1 MSNLIFLAC
10 LASRT
15 TQFPAFL
22 PPVAESVKMSRTLDW
37 VLYGVSF
44 LVFINAVLVI
54 YKPIS
59 SDKTNPRDK
68 YSDNNPQQCSCA
80 CNDSLDTHELS
91 YGTLHSTIDYSSVAM
106 ATPQLDP
113 SYLSETLTRLG
124 SDLNF
129 DVDSSCPSGSIMTD
143 KHRANATPLHYD
155 CPTLFIVGAR
165 KAGTTSLYHYVSQHP
180 DFEGTRL
187 DRGPKSGETFYFSSE
202 YQRKSW
208 SHYLSY
214 FPPDGVMTGEA
225 SVGYLVKCDVPRRIF
240 ESCGKQAK
248 IVILLRNP
256 IDRFISNFLMRVR
269 VGGTRIQNTT
279 ALTTVVKTQLDTLFA
294 EVFSRRAD
302 VTKLPQDWKKLVCL
316 FDPANNLVFEG
327 LYYVHLLNW
336 LCNFP
341 AENILILNS
350 EEFYRN
356 TSTILK
362 QVFQFLG
369 LKELDNAT
377 HEWITSNVYNRGGK
391 RVPSYQK
398 LSTVDRKKLQGVFE
412 PLNMALFKLLRWSTV
427 TWS

>member
-1 MSNLIFLAC
+1 
-10 LASRT
+10 
-15 TQFPAFL
+15 
-22 PPVAESVKMSRTLDW
+22 MSRTLDW
-37 VLYGVSF
+37 VLYGASF
-44 LVFINAVLVI
+44 LIFINAVLVI

-59 SDKTNPRDK
+59 SYDMDTSKLRDK
-68 YSDNNPQQCSCA
+68 HSDSNPQQCSCA
-80 CNDSLDTHELS
+80 CNDSLDSQELLHD
-91 YGTLHSTIDYSSVAM
+91 TLHSTVDYSSVAM
-106 ATPQLDP
+106 ATPRLDP

-129 DVDSSCPSGSIMTD
+129 DFHSSCPLVSVMAE
-143 KHRANATPLHYD
+143 KHRLNATPLHYD

-165 KAGTTSLYHYVSQHP
+165 KAGTTSLYHYVSKHP

-187 DRGPKSGETFYFSSE
+187 DRGPKSGETFYFSSV

-208 SHYLSY
+208 NHYLSY

-225 SVGYLVKCDVPRRIF
+225 SVGYLVKCNVPRRIF

-256 IDRFISNFLMRVR
+256 VDRFVSNFLMRVR

-279 ALTTVVKTQLDTLFA
+279 ALTTVVKTQLDALFA
-294 EVFSRRAD
+294 QAFSRKAD
-302 VTKLPQDWKKLVCL
+302 VTKLPRDWKKLLCL

-327 LYYVHLLNW
+327 LYYIHLLNW

-350 EEFYRN
+350 EEFYKN

-369 LKELDNAT
+369 LKELDSAT
-377 HEWITSNVYNRGGK
+377 QEWITSSVYNRGGS
-391 RVPSYQK
+391 RVPNHQK
-398 LSTVDRKKLQGVFE
+398 LSAVDRRKLQGVFE
-412 PLNMALFKLLRWSTV
+412 PFNMALFKLLRWSTV

>member
-1 MSNLIFLAC
+1 
-10 LASRT
+10 
-15 TQFPAFL
+15 
-22 PPVAESVKMSRTLDW
+22 MSRTLDW
-37 VLYGVSF
+37 VLYGASF

-59 SDKTNPRDK
+59 SDKTNPRDE

-113 SYLSETLTRLG
+113 SHLSETLTRLG

-143 KHRANATPLHYD
+143 KRRANATPLHYD

-202 YQRKSW
+202 YQRKGW

-294 EVFSRRAD
+294 EVFSRKAD
-302 VTKLPQDWKKLVCL
+302 ITKLPQDWKKLVCL

>member
-1 MSNLIFLAC
+1 
-10 LASRT
+10 
-15 TQFPAFL
+15 
-22 PPVAESVKMSRTLDW
+22 MSRTLDW
-37 VLYGVSF
+37 VLYGASF

-59 SDKTNPRDK
+59 SYETDTPNPRDK
-68 YSDNNPQQCSCA
+68 HSHNNPQQCSCA
-80 CNDSLDTHELS
+80 CNDSLDSHKLLH
-91 YGTLHSTIDYSSVAM
+91 GTLHSPIDYSSVAM
-106 ATPQLDP
+106 ATPRLDP

-129 DVDSSCPSGSIMTD
+129 DVHSSCPLDSIMAD
-143 KHRANATPLHYD
+143 KRRANVTPLHYD

-165 KAGTTSLYHYVSQHP
+165 KAGTTSLYHYVSEHP

-208 SHYLSY
+208 NQYLSY

-248 IVILLRNP
+248 IVVLLRNP
-256 IDRFISNFLMRVR
+256 IDRFVSNFLMRVK

-279 ALTTVVKTQLDTLFA
+279 ALTTVVKTQLDALFA
-294 EVFSRRAD
+294 KAFSRKAD
-302 VTKLPQDWKKLVCL
+302 VTKLPRDWKKLVCL

-327 LYYVHLLNW
+327 LYYIHLLNW

-369 LKELDNAT
+369 LKELDDAT

-398 LSTVDRKKLQGVFE
+398 LSAVDRKKLQGVFE

>member
-1 MSNLIFLAC
+1 
-10 LASRT
+10 
-15 TQFPAFL
+15 
-22 PPVAESVKMSRTLDW
+22 MSRTLDW
-37 VLYGVSF
+37 VLYGASF

-59 SDKTNPRDK
+59 SYDMDTSKLRDK
-68 YSDNNPQQCSCA
+68 RSDSNPQQCSCV
-80 CNDSLDTHELS
+80 CNDSLDSQELLH
-91 YGTLHSTIDYSSVAM
+91 GTLHSTIDYPSVAM
-106 ATPQLDP
+106 AMPQLDP

-129 DVDSSCPSGSIMTD
+129 DVHSSCPLGSTMAE
-143 KHRANATPLHYD
+143 KHCLNATPLHYD

-165 KAGTTSLYHYVSQHP
+165 KAGTTSLYHYVSKHP

-208 SHYLSY
+208 NHYLSY

-225 SVGYLVKCDVPRRIF
+225 SVGYLVKCNVPRRIF
-240 ESCGKQAK
+240 ESCGKLAK

-256 IDRFISNFLMRVR
+256 VDRFVSNFLMRVR

-279 ALTTVVKTQLDTLFA
+279 ALTTIVKTQLDALFA
-294 EVFSRRAD
+294 QAFSRKAD
-302 VTKLPQDWKKLVCL
+302 VTKLPRDWKKLLCL

-327 LYYVHLLNW
+327 LYYIHLLNW

-350 EEFYRN
+350 EEFYKN

-369 LKELDNAT
+369 LKELDST
-377 HEWITSNVYNRGGK
+377 TQEWITSSVYNRGRS
-391 RVPSYQK
+391 RVPNHQK
-398 LSTVDRKKLQGVFE
+398 LSAVDRKKLEGVFE
-412 PLNMALFKLLRWSTV
+412 PFNMALFKLLRWSTV

>member
-1 MSNLIFLAC
+1 MSCFPYYTIPC
-10 LASRT
+10 L
-15 TQFPAFL
+15 L
-22 PPVAESVKMSRTLDW
+22 PPVAEFVMMSRTLDW
-37 VLYGVSF
+37 VLYGASF

-59 SDKTNPRDK
+59 SHDSPNPREKHSDK
-68 YSDNNPQQCSCA
+68 NPQQCSCS
-80 CNDSLDTHELS
+80 CNDSLDSHELLH
-91 YGTLHSTIDYSSVAM
+91 GTLHSPVDYSSVAM

-129 DVDSSCPSGSIMTD
+129 DVNSSCPLGSIMAD

-165 KAGTTSLYHYVSQHP
+165 KAGTTSLYHYLSKHP

-187 DRGPKSGETFYFSSE
+187 ERGPKSGETFYFSSE
-202 YQRKSW
+202 YQQKSW
-208 SHYLSY
+208 NRYLSY

-248 IVILLRNP
+248 IVVLLRNP
-256 IDRFISNFLMRVR
+256 IDRFVSNFLMRVR

-279 ALTTVVKTQLDTLFA
+279 ALTTVVKTQLDALFA
-294 EVFSRRAD
+294 KAFSQKAD
-302 VTKLPQDWKKLVCL
+302 VTKLQRDWKKLVCL

-341 AENILILNS
+341 GENILILNS

-362 QVFQFLG
+362 QVFQYLG
-369 LKELDNAT
+369 LKELDDAT

-398 LSTVDRKKLQGVFE
+398 LSAVDRKKLQGVFE

>member
-1 MSNLIFLAC
+1 M
-10 LASRT
+10 
-15 TQFPAFL
+15 
-22 PPVAESVKMSRTLDW
+22 
-37 VLYGVSF
+37 
-44 LVFINAVLVI
+44 
-54 YKPIS
+54 
-59 SDKTNPRDK
+59 PR
-68 YSDNNPQQCSCA
+68 
-80 CNDSLDTHELS
+80 
-91 YGTLHSTIDYSSVAM
+91 
-106 ATPQLDP
+106 LDP

-129 DVDSSCPSGSIMTD
+129 DVHSSCPLGSIMVD
-143 KHRANATPLHYD
+143 KHHTNATPLHYD

-165 KAGTTSLYHYVSQHP
+165 KAGTTSLYHYVSKHP
-180 DFEGTRL
+180 DFEGTQL

-202 YQRKSW
+202 YRRKSW
-208 SHYLSY
+208 NHYLSY

-225 SVGYLVKCDVPRRIF
+225 SVGYLVNCNVPRRIF

-256 IDRFISNFLMRVR
+256 VDRFVSNFLMRVR

-279 ALTTVVKTQLDTLFA
+279 ALTTVVKTQLDALFA
-294 EVFSRRAD
+294 QAFSQKAD
-302 VTKLPQDWKKLVCL
+302 VTKLPRDWKKLQCL

-327 LYYVHLLNW
+327 VYYIHLLNW

-369 LKELDNAT
+369 LKELDSAT
-377 HEWITSNVYNRGGK
+377 QEWITSSVYNRGGN
-391 RVPSYQK
+391 RVPNHQK

-412 PLNMALFKLLRWSTV
+412 PFNMALFKLLRWSTV